1 MEVQTTAKKIG
12 GSIGIIIPKIVI
24 KTERISAEDTIKLK
38 IEKVDSLEFLWGMNK
53 DIKKLTNKIMKEID
67 EGEDD

>member
-24 KTERISAEDTIKLK
+24 KTERIFAEDTIKLK
-38 IEKVDSLEFLWGMNK
+38 IEKVDSLEFLWAMNK
-53 DIKKLTNKIMKEID
+53 DIQKPTNRIMKEID